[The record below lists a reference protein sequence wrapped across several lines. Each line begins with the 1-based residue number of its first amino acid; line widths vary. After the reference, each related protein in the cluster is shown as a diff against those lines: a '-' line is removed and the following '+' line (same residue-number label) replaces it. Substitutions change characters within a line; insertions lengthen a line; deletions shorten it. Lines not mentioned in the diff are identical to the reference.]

1 MSTRPGPPSSLTV
14 DQIALAAVAVA
25 DEHGLA
31 GLTMRRLADD
41 LGVSAAG
48 LYRYVASREVLLEEV
63 VDVLVGGLE
72 HPAPTG
78 SWLADVVGVAH
89 QQRALYVAH
98 PWLPQAVAAV
108 RRLGP
113 RTLDHFDWGL
123 AALAPVDAPAVTKM
137 EALALVNGLAA
148 LFAGGG
154 GTASGPQALSGISPT
169 RHQHLVAA
177 LGAARTDAPPADL
190 FERALAS
197 LLTGLLGATPAVRPS
212 RPGGGGRPPSSA

>member
-14 DQIALAAVAVA
+14 EQIALAAVAVA

-31 GLTMRRLADD
+31 GLTMRRLADA
-41 LGVSAAG
+41 LGASAAG

-63 VDVLVGGLE
+63 VDVLVAGIE

-78 SWLADVVGVAH
+78 RWLADVVGVAH
-89 QQRALYVAH
+89 RQRALYVAH

-113 RTLDHFDWGL
+113 RTLDHFEWGL
-123 AALAPVDAPAVTKM
+123 AALAPVDAPATAKM

-154 GTASGPQALSGISPT
+154 GTASGPQALSAMSPA
-169 RHQHLVAA
+169 RHPHLVAA
-177 LGAARTDAPPADL
+177 LGEAADSSAPPTDL
-190 FERALAS
+190 FERALTS
-197 LLTGLLGATPAVRPS
+197 LLTGLLAGTGVRPS
-212 RPGGGGRPPSSA
+212 RPAGGGRPPSSA